1 MSIRMGDKIL
11 AANYKPNNA
20 TQDVAG
26 LARLATEEEITE
38 GIATESVV
46 TPYQLKET
54 VNNRANID
62 LNNLSETGEAR
73 FNGKANVN
81 LDNLSNV
88 GETHFNN
95 KYVQKSGDTMTGTL
109 TINTNKSTL
118 LEEVLSG
125 YTSPSSQDTINT
137 LLRCKSS
144 NNKTLCLLEYHQEGE
159 TRGVELSV
167 RNSKLYSATL
177 ALGIDET
184 GNTYA
189 AAPNPA
195 ENSDGN
201 NIATTAWVNSKLT
214 RYPIE
219 ISDKSLM
226 PSWYVVYSDG
236 WCEQGGIFDYGS
248 NARSVEVS
256 ITFIKQFNSNDYGFR
271 FMTNRETS
279 GNYVGA
285 VGTNFKT
292 QNGIK
297 VNFYGHDTSDF
308 ARYFM
313 WEAKGYIS

>member
-118 LEEVLSG
+118 LEEVLSN

-144 NNKTLCLLEYHQEGE
+144 NNKTLCLLEYYQEGE

-177 ALGIDET
+177 ALKIDET

-189 AAPNPA
+189 TAPNPA
-195 ENSDGN
+195 EDSYGN
-201 NIATTAWVNSKLT
+201 NIATTAWTLGHSAFPSTKKTALTAPATNNSVDYT
-214 RYPIE
+214 APA
-219 ISDKSLM
+219 
-226 PSWYVVYSDG
+226 DG
-236 WCEQGGIFDYGS
+236 WFSFFCGSVTTKGNLYVINNTTKLEIEAETYSTGKGLGVIMPAHEGDVVHVLKSAKNTTDRFYFVYAQG
-248 NARSVEVS
+248 R
-256 ITFIKQFNSNDYGFR
+256 
-271 FMTNRETS
+271 
-279 GNYVGA
+279 
-285 VGTNFKT
+285 
-292 QNGIK
+292 
-297 VNFYGHDTSDF
+297 
-308 ARYFM
+308 
-313 WEAKGYIS
+313 